1 MDVLDQL
8 PAADALSP
16 EAREALAAYLA
27 LLTRRRLANV
37 TGLRDRDEVART
49 LLGDALALTV
59 LPEVAAAVGGT
70 GRWLDLGS
78 GAGVPGIPLALAV
91 PNVTMVL
98 LESVGKKCAFLRQAV
113 TTTGLSDRVRVV
125 CERSE
130 HYAAGPPGREAH
142 ELVFARAVGPL
153 ATVVELAAPLVAP
166 EGHLVVSTSESRAQD
181 QRGDAAATVAA
192 CGMVLQRIE
201 GLSESPLDHSVAVVV
216 QRVGAV
222 PDRVPRRPGLARR
235 RPLRR

>member
-8 PAADALSP
+8 PAADALPP
-16 EAREALAAYLA
+16 EARDALSAYLR
-27 LLTRRRLANV
+27 LLTARRLANV
-37 TGLRDRDEVART
+37 TGLRDRDEVAHT
-49 LLGDALALTV
+49 LLGDALALAAV
-59 LPEVAAAVGGT
+59 PEVEAAAADAGC
-70 GRWLDLGS
+70 WLDLGS
-78 GAGVPGIPLALAV
+78 GAGIPGIPLALAV
-91 PNVTMVL
+91 PTVTMVL
-98 LESVGKKCAFLRQAV
+98 LDSVGKKCAFLREAV
-113 TTTGLSDRVRVV
+113 KTTGLSDRVRVV

-166 EGHLVVSTSESRAQD
+166 EGHLVVSTSESRARD
-181 QRGDAAATVAA
+181 QRGDAAATAEA
-192 CGMVLQRIE
+192 CGMALQRIE

-235 RPLRR
+235 RPLGR